1 MIYSEQIKPLS
12 YVKAHASE
20 LISQINKTHEPIV
33 ITLNGEA
40 KAVLQSIYTFE
51 EEERNKRD
59 FHKVIDMRM
68 EDYRLGKGVPLDDSL
83 KRLDRKIEKLGKKS

>member
-1 MIYSEQIKPLS
+1 MS

-20 LISQINKTHEPIV
+20 LISQINKTHNPIV

-51 EEERNKRD
+51 EEERKQRD
-59 FHKVIDMRM
+59 FNKLMDMRI
-68 EDYRLGKGVPLDDSL
+68 EDYRQGKGVSLDDSI
-83 KRLDRKIEKLGKKS
+83 KRLDRKIMKLGKSNQESE